1 VPVAPPVLLA
11 TWEAELWKM
20 WPEWSRKCARSHHN
34 REKAGHGGVHL
45 PFSNYG
51 KYEIIKLFSK
61 LPWAKRKTLSP
72 K

>member
-1 VPVAPPVLLA
+1 
-11 TWEAELWKM
+11 M